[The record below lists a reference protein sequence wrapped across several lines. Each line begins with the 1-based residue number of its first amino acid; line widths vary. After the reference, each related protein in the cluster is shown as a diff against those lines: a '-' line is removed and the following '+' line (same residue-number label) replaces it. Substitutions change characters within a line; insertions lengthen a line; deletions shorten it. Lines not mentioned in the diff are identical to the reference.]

1 VPAQLVNRVKAAI
14 ESSSSD
20 QAVFGVMTME
30 EMIADS
36 LTKPRFHVF
45 RMGAFALLAVAMAA
59 AGMYSV
65 ISFLVSE
72 RTGEI
77 AIRIALGASRGAI
90 VKTVLGT
97 MSLWVVAG
105 LAGGLALG
113 LAASIT
119 LRSLTN
125 TEVAGDVRR
134 SGSVLSG
141 GDARGGL
148 HARTHC
154 VAAGHPSLQLL
165 SRGTVSKI
173 LRAHAVQPHKIRY
186 YLEQRDPQFESKMKQ
201 VLHVYKQIELWHEV
215 GAPSELIAVL
225 SYDEKP
231 GIQAIENT
239 APDLPPVPGQYA
251 GLGRDHEYIRHGTL
265 SLLAGIDLWNGE
277 VLGLVRERHRSAEFI
292 EFLRLAHAHYP
303 APARIRMVLDNHSA
317 HISRETRAYLATVPN
332 RFEFIFTPTHGSW
345 LNLIESF
352 FGKMAK
358 TLLRGIR
365 VKSKEELKTR
375 IEIYL
380 REVNEEPV
388 VFRWKY
394 KLETLSVV

>member
-1 VPAQLVNRVKAAI
+1 MPFVSRRAKLKLTEEEITWLEQLAQSRSEAAGRVQRAEILLRYHTGETVSAIAAALRTHRPKVERCIAKALELGVRSGLQDLPGRGRRPRLSAEARAWLVALAC
-14 ESSSSD
+14 
-20 QAVFGVMTME
+20 Q
-30 EMIADS
+30 
-36 LTKPRFHVF
+36 KPKELGYAQELWTTR
-45 RMGAFALLAVAMAA
+45 LLA
-59 AGMYSV
+59 
-65 ISFLVSE
+65 
-72 RTGEI
+72 
-77 AIRIALGASRGAI
+77 
-90 VKTVLGT
+90 K
-97 MSLWVVAG
+97 
-105 LAGGLALG
+105 
-113 LAASIT
+113 
-119 LRSLTN
+119 
-125 TEVAGDVRR
+125 
-134 SGSVLSG
+134 
-141 GDARGGL
+141 
-148 HARTHC
+148 HARKHC
-154 VAAGHPSLQLL
+154 VAAGHPSLQRL

-173 LRAHAVQPHKIRY
+173 LRANAVQPHKIRY

-388 VFRWKY
+388 VFRWRY